1 MTKTHYDILG
11 IDENASSKDI
21 KRAYRQL
28 SLKYHPDHNS
38 DHSANEMMAKINEAY
53 STLNDD
59 EKRKEYDDERHGRIP
74 HVNNIF
80 RNQTTHGGMPP
91 EMANIFN
98 SVFGQQMFN
107 GMHGNNVHF
116 FQTNGNGTSFQH
128 TFREHKPS
136 PMEIQITLNI
146 HECYNGK
153 EVKVNFPRWTIV
165 NNTKVTEQTSIVINV
180 PPGISENDTI
190 TFEKQG
196 HSINENLK
204 GDIIVKFN
212 IINNTEFKRIGNDL
226 HIKRVITLKEA
237 LCGFN
242 TTFTHLNGKTMSMKN
257 ISQNNGVIVIPG
269 YKKVA
274 SGLGMK
280 TSNGVGNLVIEF
292 DVDFP
297 NTLSNEQ
304 IEAIEKIL

>member
-1 MTKTHYDILG
+1 MAKTHYDILG
-11 IDENASSKDI
+11 VDENASSKDI
-21 KRAYRQL
+21 KKAYRQL
-28 SLKYHPDHNS
+28 SLKHHPDHNS
-38 DHSANEMMAKINEAY
+38 DNNAHDMMTKINDAY
-53 STLNDD
+53 TTLIDD
-59 EKRKEYDDERHGRIP
+59 EKRKEYDDERNGRIP
-74 HVNNIF
+74 HVNNLF
-80 RNQTTHGGMPP
+80 GSQNTHGMPP

-107 GMHGNNVHF
+107 GTQGNNVHF
-116 FQTNGNGTSFQH
+116 FQTNGNGRTFQH
-128 TFREHKPS
+128 TFKQHKPS

-146 HECYNGK
+146 IECYNGK
-153 EVKVNFPRWTIV
+153 EVTVNFPRWTII
-165 NNTKVTEQTSIVINV
+165 NNTKVTEQSKIVINI
-180 PPGISENDTI
+180 PPGVSENDTI

-196 HSINENLK
+196 HSINEDLK

-226 HIKRVITLKEA
+226 HIKRVITLKES

-257 ISQNNGVIVIPG
+257 VSQNNGVIVTQG
-269 YKKVA
+269 YKKIA

-292 DVDFP
+292 DVEFP
-297 NTLSNEQ
+297 NTLTDEQ
-304 IEAIEKIL
+304 IEVIEKIL